1 MVTEKEK
8 MEEELFL
15 GLRKTKGV
23 SKMAFRNK
31 FNVEMNQ
38 VFAKQ
43 LQNNQEQG
51 LLEESDGYVRLT
63 RKGKLLGNEVFQS
76 FLID

>member
-1 MVTEKEK
+1 
-8 MEEELFL
+8 
-15 GLRKTKGV
+15 
-23 SKMAFRNK
+23 
-31 FNVEMNQ
+31 Q

-43 LQNNQEQG
+43 LQHNQEKG
-51 LLEESDGYVRLT
+51 LLEESDEYVRLT